1 MNIRRALEHQNKS
14 HCDENEAW
22 ASFLY
27 SLFIPNPKQCLRL
40 PRWLQLF
47 KNPNSKLPW
56 TGWKFSER
64 TCPVLQKK
72 KKENQF
78 SSPILLVHVITKGWF
93 SQSTMSTGSHVRTSL
108 RTRLRTRLGFENR
121 RTLVSTCTLTK
132 KENPGLTFPDP
143 FTRGFLVT

>member
-1 MNIRRALEHQNKS
+1 MIKMKHGLHFYTDCLSLTLNNAFASLGDFNILRTV
-14 HCDENEAW
+14 
-22 ASFLY
+22 
-27 SLFIPNPKQCLRL
+27 NPKL
-40 PRWLQLF
+40 
-47 KNPNSKLPW
+47 SW